1 MQYGYFDDIHK
12 EYVITRPDTPKS
24 WSNYLGSTEYGAIIT
39 NNAGGY
45 SFYKSAAQGRF
56 TRLRFNSI
64 PMDQPGRYIYLHDH
78 ENGDCWSASW
88 QPVGKPLDAYKSEC
102 RHGSAYTIISSEYA
116 GIRAETTYFVPLGRD
131 FECWRVRL
139 TNAGDRPRRL
149 SAFTYVEYAGNWS
162 SCDDLINLQ
171 YTQHIVK
178 MAVEGNIIDHGTNV
192 NIPHMPDNF
201 QEKDQG
207 RHTFLALVGSEV
219 SGYDTDR
226 AAFLGIYRTYANPV
240 VVEQGQCT
248 NSLAAGDNG
257 CGVLETRIRLKPCET
272 REFLVLMGV
281 GRARAEGRHAADE
294 FRNLDKVDEEL
305 TRLKTYWHAR
315 IGELHVDTPDPE
327 FNSMLNMW
335 SPFNCLMTYAWS
347 RAASLTYAGE
357 RDGLGYRDT
366 VQDML
371 GVLHAIPEEAG
382 QRLELMITGQVSTGG
397 AMPVVKQFAHRPGS
411 EHPPREQEYRSDDC
425 LWLFNAIPTY
435 VKETGDLSFYNK
447 VLPYADHG
455 EDTVLGHMKRA
466 ILFSLERSG
475 AHGLPCGLFAD
486 WNDCIRLGDRGESVF
501 VAFQLRYALA
511 VYLEVCHLLAVN
523 SGRGDDIPHHEVTED
538 DPQVA
543 AESHC
548 LSPNR
553 LRAEQAWAQQNL
565 DLLDRQLRDHAWDG
579 EWYLRAYRAD
589 GFKFGSRESREGSI
603 FLNPQS
609 WAVLSGHAD
618 AERAARAM
626 QSVRHRLA
634 TEYGLMICDPPYVET
649 DYHVMRAVLFNPG
662 MKENGSIFT
671 HTQGWA
677 VIAETMLGHGDLA
690 WQYFRATLPSAWNT
704 RAEIREI
711 EPYVYCQFTHS
722 KYSPRFGAS
731 RVPWLS
737 GSAAWSF
744 FTATQYILGLQPDY
758 AGLRIHP
765 CIPSAWKGFTVTR
778 VFRGKKI
785 HLEVRNP
792 AGVQKGVR
800 TLTLNGEALEGNFVP
815 AEKLAQENRV
825 LVEMG

>member
-1 MQYGYFDDIHK
+1 MQFGYFDDINK
-12 EYVITRPDTPKS
+12 EYVITRPDTPRS

-56 TRLRFNSI
+56 TRLRFNAV
-64 PMDQPGRYIYLHDH
+64 PLDQPGRYIYLRDHD
-78 ENGDCWSASW
+78 NGDYWSASW
-88 QPVGKPLDAYKSEC
+88 QPVGKPLDGYKSEC

-116 GIRAETTYFVPLGRD
+116 GIRAETTYFVPLGRN

-139 TNAGDRPRRL
+139 TNLSGRPRRL

-162 SCDDLINLQ
+162 AYDDLINLQ
-171 YTQHIVK
+171 YTQHIVR
-178 MAVEGNIIDHGTNV
+178 MAVEGGIIDHGTNV

-201 QEKDQG
+201 EEKDQG

-226 AAFLGIYRTYANPV
+226 TAFLGTYGSYANPA
-240 VVEQGQCT
+240 VVERGECS

-257 CGVLETRIRLKPCET
+257 CGVLESRIRLEPGET

-281 GRARAEGRHAADE
+281 GTAREEGRRAAGE
-294 FRNLDKVDEEL
+294 FGNPEKVAQEL
-305 TRLKTYWHAR
+305 AALKSYWHAR
-315 IGELHVDTPDPE
+315 IAGIDVETPDAE

-347 RAASLTYAGE
+347 RAASLIYAGE
-357 RDGLGYRDT
+357 RDGLGFRDT

-371 GVLHAIPEEAG
+371 GVMHTIPAEAIR
-382 QRLELMITGQVSTGG
+382 RLELMITGQVSTGG

-411 EHPPREQEYRSDDC
+411 EHAPREEDYRSDDC
-425 LWLFNAIPTY
+425 LWLFNAIPAY
-435 VKETGDLSFYNK
+435 VKETGDLSFYGK
-447 VLPYADHG
+447 VLPYADAG
-455 EDTVLGHMKRA
+455 EDTVLGHLKRA
-466 ILFSLERSG
+466 ILFSLNRSG
-475 AHGLPCGLFAD
+475 AHGLPCGLSAD

-501 VAFQLRYALA
+501 VAFQLRYALS
-511 VYLEVCHLLAVN
+511 VYLEVSHLLASN
-523 SGRGDDIPHHEVTED
+523 EEK
-538 DPQVA
+538 
-543 AESHC
+543 
-548 LSPNR
+548 
-553 LRAEQAWAQQNL
+553 AWAQSNL
-565 DLLDRQLRDHAWDG
+565 DRLDQDLRDHAWDG

-589 GFKFGSRESREGSI
+589 GFEFGSSSSREGQI

-618 AERAARAM
+618 AGRAASAM
-626 QSVRHRLA
+626 QAVRDRLA

-649 DYHVMRAVLFNPG
+649 DYNVMRAALFNPG

-690 WQYFRATLPSAWNT
+690 WQYFRATLPGAWNT
-704 RAEIREI
+704 RAEVREI

-744 FTATQYILGLQPDY
+744 FTATQHILGLRPEY
-758 AGLRIHP
+758 GGLRIDP
-765 CIPSAWKGFTVTR
+765 CIPAAWKGFTVTR
-778 VFRGKKI
+778 VFRGKKVRV
-785 HLEVRNP
+785 EVHNP
-792 AGVQKGVR
+792 AGVQQGV
-800 TLTLNGEALEGNFVP
+800 LKLVLNGEPLEGNFIP
-815 AEKLAQENRV
+815 AAKLADQNRV
-825 LVEMG
+825 VVEMG

>member
-1 MQYGYFDDIHK
+1 MQFGYFDDINK
-12 EYVITRPDTPKS
+12 EYVITRPDTPRS

-56 TRLRFNSI
+56 TRLRFNAV
-64 PMDQPGRYIYLHDH
+64 PLDQPGRYIYLRDHD
-78 ENGDCWSASW
+78 NGDYWSASW
-88 QPVGKPLDAYKSEC
+88 QPVGKPLDGYKSEC

-116 GIRAETTYFVPLGRD
+116 GIRAETTYFVPLGRN

-139 TNAGDRPRRL
+139 TNLSGRPRRL

-162 SCDDLINLQ
+162 AYDDLINLQ
-171 YTQHIVK
+171 YTQHIVR
-178 MAVEGNIIDHGTNV
+178 MAVEGGIIDHGTNV

-201 QEKDQG
+201 EEKDQG

-226 AAFLGIYRTYANPV
+226 TAFLGTYGSYANPA
-240 VVEQGQCT
+240 VVERGECS

-257 CGVLETRIRLKPCET
+257 CGVLESRIRLEPGET

-281 GRARAEGRHAADE
+281 GTAREEGRRAAGE
-294 FRNLDKVDEEL
+294 FGNPEKVAQEL
-305 TRLKTYWHAR
+305 AALKSYWHAR
-315 IGELHVDTPDPE
+315 IAGIDVETPDAE

-347 RAASLTYAGE
+347 RAASLIYAGE
-357 RDGLGYRDT
+357 RDGLGFRDT

-371 GVLHAIPEEAG
+371 GVMHTIPAEAIR
-382 QRLELMITGQVSTGG
+382 RLELMITGQVSTGG

-411 EHPPREQEYRSDDC
+411 EHAPREEDYRSDDC
-425 LWLFNAIPTY
+425 LWLFNAIPAY
-435 VKETGDLSFYNK
+435 VKETGDLSFYGK
-447 VLPYADHG
+447 VLPYADAG
-455 EDTVLGHMKRA
+455 EDTVLGHLKRA
-466 ILFSLERSG
+466 ILFSLNRSG
-475 AHGLPCGLFAD
+475 AHGLPCGLSAD

-501 VAFQLRYALA
+501 VAFQLRYALS
-511 VYLEVCHLLAVN
+511 VYLEVSHLLASN
-523 SGRGDDIPHHEVTED
+523 EEK
-538 DPQVA
+538 
-543 AESHC
+543 
-548 LSPNR
+548 
-553 LRAEQAWAQQNL
+553 AWAQSNL
-565 DLLDRQLRDHAWDG
+565 DRLDQDLRDHAWDG

-589 GFKFGSRESREGSI
+589 GFEFGSSSSREGQI

-618 AERAARAM
+618 AGRAASAM
-626 QSVRHRLA
+626 QAVRDRLA

-649 DYHVMRAVLFNPG
+649 DYNVMRAALFNPG

-690 WQYFRATLPSAWNT
+690 WQYFRATLPGAWNT
-704 RAEIREI
+704 RAEVREI

-737 GSAAWSF
+737 GSAAWSY
-744 FTATQYILGLQPDY
+744 FTATQHILGLRPEY
-758 AGLRIHP
+758 GGLRIDP
-765 CIPSAWKGFTVTR
+765 CIPATWKGFRVTR
-778 VFRGKKI
+778 IFRGKKVRV
-785 HLEVRNP
+785 EVRNS

-800 TLTLNGEALEGNFVP
+800 KLVLNGELLEGNFIP
-815 AEKLAQENRV
+815 AGRLAEENRV
-825 LVEMG
+825 VVEMG